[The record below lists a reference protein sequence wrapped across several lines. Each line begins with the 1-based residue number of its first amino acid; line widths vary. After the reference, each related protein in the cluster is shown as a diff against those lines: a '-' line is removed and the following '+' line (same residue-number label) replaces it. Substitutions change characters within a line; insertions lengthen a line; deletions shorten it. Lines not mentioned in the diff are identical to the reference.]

1 MQDPTKQAPMVS
13 VLTLVYN
20 HAPYLEDYFR
30 GILMQETTYKYEVI
44 INDDCSTDGSTEII
58 RRYAEKYPGLI
69 IPVFHGTNQYSKG
82 IDPFADNL
90 LHRAKGK
97 YIALCEGDDFWTD
110 PHKLQKQV
118 DYLEAHP
125 DFILVHS
132 DFTVVNA
139 NGKAIK
145 RNGSS
150 KYIISEGNVFED
162 LFRGCWV
169 RTLTVLYRN
178 NAGIAFP
185 DLPPGCFRGDA
196 FTFYVLARYGKF
208 HFMQEET
215 GAYRILNNS
224 AAHCTCEA
232 RRFAFEQSL
241 KQLDYYMAEFYGA
254 SPEVTKSLDERWT
267 INEFKHSLYAGDYAY
282 YARTDLS
289 SVKQSRG
296 CLGVGCRLCRC
307 KPLFYLCSAAVR
319 FRIVLMR
326 FLRQL

>member
-1 MQDPTKQAPMVS
+1 MQDPTKQAPIVS

-30 GILMQETTYKYEVI
+30 GILMQETTYRYEVI

-82 IDPFADNL
+82 IDPFAANL
-90 LHRAKGK
+90 LHRARGK

-110 PHKLQKQV
+110 SHKLQKQV

-169 RTLTVLYRN
+169 KTLTALYRN
-178 NAGIAFP
+178 DARIEFP

-196 FTFYVLARYGKF
+196 FIFYVLARYGKF

-215 GAYRILNNS
+215 GAYRTLSNS
-224 AAHCTCEA
+224 AAHYTDEA
-232 RRFAFEQSL
+232 RRYAFEQSL
-241 KQLDYYMAEFYGA
+241 KKLDYFMARFYGV
-254 SPEVTKSLDERWT
+254 SPEVLKSLDERWA
-267 INEFKHSLYAGDYAY
+267 ICEFKHSLYARDYGS
-282 YARTDLS
+282 YAGADLS
-289 SVKQSRG
+289 SVKQGRG
-296 CLGVGCRLCRC
+296 CVALACRLCVC
-307 KPLFYLCSAAVR
+307 KPVFYLISTAVR
-319 FRIVLMR
+319 FRIVCMR
-326 FLRQL
+326 LLIQS